1 MTIPASF
8 VANSTPS
15 VLNAGGS
22 SLVMNGLFLTE
33 NPQMPNN
40 TVLNFANAAA
50 VAQFFG
56 PASAEALAAPT
67 YFAGFSK
74 STIKPGAMLFAA
86 YNSAASSAFLQSAS
100 LAGLTLAA
108 LQGIAPGTM
117 TLTVD
122 GTAETSAS
130 INLSAATSFSNA
142 ATLIEAGFTTPA
154 FSVAWNPVAAAFV
167 FTTTLTGAT
176 ATISYATGTLATALS
191 LTQATGAFLSQGAV
205 ADTPSGAMNRI
216 AGITQN
222 WSTMVTLFEPN
233 LVDKQAFAVW
243 FSSQD
248 DQYLWSGWDSDPNAS
263 VQGNTTCFGA
273 LATLAQYDGVTMVSG
288 DPALALATGT
298 TVAALALN
306 AAIFVAGAIASVNFS
321 ATNGRTNL
329 AFLVST
335 VIQPTCA
342 DLQIAKNLL
351 ANGYNFYGSF
361 ASRNQGF
368 IFLYNGKI
376 FGQWT
381 SIVRYVNQIWLN
393 SQFELE
399 LITLLLNI
407 GSLSYDAAGYN
418 NVRATLAGPI
428 ANAITFGAI
437 RTGVVLSDAQI
448 TELNQQ
454 AGLAVDSLVTT
465 QGYYLQILDP
475 GATVRQAGGTP
486 IINFWYTDGGD
497 VLQLNMASINII

>member
-15 VLNAGGS
+15 VLNAGGN

-40 TVLNFANAAA
+40 TVLNFASSAA
-50 VAQFFG
+50 VGKFFG
-56 PASAEALAAPT
+56 PASPEALAAPT
-67 YFAGFSK
+67 YFAGYSK

-86 YNSAASSAFLQSAS
+86 YNAAASSAFLQSGS

-108 LQGIAPGTM
+108 LQGLAPGVL
-117 TLTVD
+117 TLSVN
-122 GTAETSAS
+122 GTASTSAS
-130 INLSAATSFSNA
+130 IDLEAATSFSEA
-142 ATLIEAGFTTPA
+142 ATLIAAGFTAPA

-176 ATISYATGTLATALS
+176 ATISYASGTLSTSLALT
-191 LTQATGAFLSQGAV
+191 LATGAFLSQGSA
-205 ADTPSGAMNRI
+205 ADTPGAAMDRV

-233 LVDKQAFAVW
+233 LADKQAFAVW

-263 VQGNTTCFGA
+263 VQGSTTCFGA
-273 LATLAQYDGVTMVSG
+273 LATIAQYDGVTMVSG
-288 DPALALATGT
+288 DPSLALSTGT

-306 AAIFVAGAIASVNFS
+306 AAILVAGAIASINFS
-321 ATNGRTNL
+321 ATNGRRNL
-329 AFLVST
+329 AFIVST

-351 ANGYNFYGSF
+351 ANGYNFYGAF

-368 IFLYNGKI
+368 IFLYNGKM

-381 SIVRYVNQIWLN
+381 SIVRYVNQIWMN
-393 SQFELE
+393 SQFELA

-407 GSLSYDAAGYN
+407 GSLDYEADGQSLI
-418 NVRATLAGPI
+418 RASLAGPI
-428 ANAITFGAI
+428 EQALTFGAI
-437 RTGVVLSDAQI
+437 RTGVALSDAQI
-448 TELNQQ
+448 TELNTQ

-465 QGYYLQILDP
+465 QGYYLQILAP
-475 GATVRQAGGTP
+475 TAQVRQAGGTP
-486 IINFWYTDGGD
+486 DINFWYTDGGD
-497 VLQLNMASINII
+497 VLVLNMNSVNII